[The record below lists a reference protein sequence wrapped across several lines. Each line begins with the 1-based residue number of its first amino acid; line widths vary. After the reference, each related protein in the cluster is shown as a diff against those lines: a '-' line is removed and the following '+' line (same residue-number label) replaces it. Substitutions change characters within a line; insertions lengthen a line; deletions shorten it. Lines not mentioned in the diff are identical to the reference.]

1 MDNVFNRFVSN
12 MNDIKETWQI
22 VEFFENEFEKFQNEI
37 DDYRSNI
44 SKEQEILK
52 KIRGEYL
59 QLQDSIKESKAK
71 LEELNNANKNAN
83 SKISIADAKVDSLKV
98 DSLQKVEI
106 RLKDGIVVKANPA
119 SEVYGRELATKY
131 INNLNELQALKA
143 KLIDIEFD
151 NAKLKNE
158 LKELKAKVSNS

>member
-83 SKISIADAKVDSLKV
+83 SKISIADAKVDSL
-98 DSLQKVEI
+98 QKVEI

-119 SEVYGRELATKY
+119 SEVYGKELATKY

>member
-1 MDNVFNRFVSN
+1 

-83 SKISIADAKVDSLKV
+83 SKISIADAKVDSL
-98 DSLQKVEI
+98 QKVEI

-119 SEVYGRELATKY
+119 SEVYGKELATKY